1 MMLLDPQKEKADMYD
16 CSCIYVFP
24 GASVSRRRAS
34 EEVRARAGR
43 PDCGGRHNTVIILCT
58 DGHTDCLGRRVS
70 MGSWKLEAVLDAS
83 CTCKTLGTLDAR
95 GNWGGHQIRNVGAQ
109 VRASNDVVSASSG
122 KFVTK
127 NGARKH
133 RATSE
138 FGKRRFQQFDRKES
152 VRSFM

>member
-24 GASVSRRRAS
+24 GASVSRRAS

-43 PDCGGRHNTVIILCT
+43 ADCGGRHNTVIILCT

-95 GNWGGHQIRNVGAQ
+95 GTGADTRSETWAPRCELRTTLFR
-109 VRASNDVVSASSG
+109 RA
-122 KFVTK
+122 
-127 NGARKH
+127 
-133 RATSE
+133 RANL
-138 FGKRRFQQFDRKES
+138 
-152 VRSFM
+152 